1 MRIFGDSLLALAIA
15 WAPIF
20 HALAEAAPNSP
31 SLVVAY
37 AKPSAVRPGKRS
49 TVTVFGAGFGTSPAP
64 VPAVVIGGGGV
75 SITEARWKSTDRLQL
90 KLDIAADATLGSR
103 DITVTLADGR
113 SRTARGALKIGPAS
127 KRLSGRVRAGR
138 TGIANA
144 RVTVFTGDL
153 SYFREARTALSGRWT
168 FGDVPPGSYR
178 LGLAA
183 EGYDYVERDL
193 LVPGRSPGT
202 INVVPESHP
211 GAWAIVGDTS
221 PELFDATDIAILMA
235 DGRLFYCHDTIDP
248 VVFDPLTG
256 AKSFPA
262 SSPSEQGC
270 TSATLLADD
279 RIVFIGGQSPTDPG
293 SFRNAVPWVKS
304 YRSDGSWQLMP
315 NLQLG
320 VGRWYPGLARLADG
334 SLLVMGGG
342 TAPNAGRTDT
352 AERFDLSTETWT
364 YTGSMLAPAEYP
376 PAALLYTGDVLATW
390 AFPQLYDPA
399 TGVWRMTGGFVQAN
413 RGWPDHSDH
422 SLVML
427 DDGRALAIGIRPGA
441 GGVMGEIYDP
451 QAGTWS
457 LTANSALPRSRPEVV
472 QLPDGSVLVA
482 AGDAPAPA
490 PVPDVLGVV
499 RWTDLYNPRANS
511 WRRVADMAQFREY
524 HAITLLVPDGRVLT
538 TGGTLIKFQIGPTSS
553 DIEAYSPPYLFRGV
567 RPVMGTVSTEAARG
581 TVLTFPVF
589 PATEITSAVLVGT
602 GAHTH
607 WVDGGVP
614 RRLVLPVSQ
623 AGPNAELRL
632 PSDPNILPLGHYIL
646 FAMADDVPSVGRIVR
661 VTAD

>member
-1 MRIFGDSLLALAIA
+1 MRVFRLILALVVALAII
-15 WAPIF
+15 AP
-20 HALAEAAPNSP
+20 AVTQAASTP
-31 SLVVAY
+31 LVVAY
-37 AKPSAVRPGKRS
+37 TKPSAVRPGKRS
-49 TVTVFGAGFGTSPAP
+49 TVTVFGAGFGTSAA
-64 VPAVVIGGGGV
+64 AVSAVGVAGGG
-75 SITEARWKSTDRLQL
+75 ITVTEVRWKSADRLQL
-90 KLDIAADATLGSR
+90 KLNVAANAAVGAR
-103 DITVTLADGR
+103 DVTVTLADGR
-113 SRTARGALKIGPAS
+113 TRTARQTVTVGPTP
-127 KRLSGRVRAGR
+127 KRLSGRVRAGAS
-138 TGIANA
+138 GVANA
-144 RVTVFTGDL
+144 RVTIFKGDL
-153 SYFREARTALSGRWT
+153 SFFRELRSAMSGRWT
-168 FGDVPPGSYR
+168 LANVPPGAYR
-178 LGLAA
+178 LGVAA
-183 EGYDYVERDL
+183 EGYDYIEREL
-193 LVPGRSPGT
+193 LVPGRSPGAIT
-202 INVVPESHP
+202 VTPESHP
-211 GAWAIVGDTS
+211 GSWAIVGDTS

-235 DGRLFYCHDTIDP
+235 DGRLFYCHDTVDP

-270 TSATLLADD
+270 TAATLLADD
-279 RIVFIGGQSPTDPG
+279 RIVFIGGQTPTDPG

-304 YRSDGSWQLMP
+304 YRSDGSWELMP

-342 TAPNAGRTDT
+342 TAPNAERTDT

-390 AFPQLYDPA
+390 AFPQLYDPV
-399 TGVWRMTGGFVQAN
+399 TGVWRMTGGFVQPN

-451 QAGTWS
+451 QTGMWS

-482 AGDAPAPA
+482 AGDAPTPA

-499 RWTDLYNPRANS
+499 RWTDLYNARANR

-567 RPVMGTVSTEAARG
+567 RPVIGAVSSEAARG

-614 RRLVLPVSQ
+614 RRLVLPVTQ
-623 AGPNAELRL
+623 AGPNAELTL